1 MMIREVTLH
10 DAAAIAAIYNDYILH
25 STISFET
32 EPLTVEAM
40 RDRIAHIAADYPYF
54 VAEEEGVVTGYC
66 YAHPWKERAA
76 YGHTLETTVYLSP
89 QSQNRGLGKQLM
101 QRLIDECRHRGY
113 RALIACITGNNETSR
128 AFHARLGFTKV
139 SLLQELGYKLGQCLD
154 VVDYELLL
162 VAKSASDRGE

>member
-1 MMIREVTLH
+1 MIREVTIH
-10 DAAAIAAIYNDYILH
+10 DAAAIAAIYNDYVLH
-25 STISFET
+25 TTVSFET
-32 EPLTVEAM
+32 EPLTTEAM

-66 YAHPWKERAA
+66 FTHPWKDRAA
-76 YGHTLETTVYLSP
+76 YCHTLETTVYLSP

-113 RALIACITGNNETSR
+113 RALIACITGNNEISR
-128 AFHARLGFTKV
+128 AFHARLGFIQV
-139 SLLQELGYKLGQCLD
+139 SLFKEVGYKFGQWLD

-162 VAKSASDRGE
+162 TVKSASDRGE

>member
-1 MMIREVTLH
+1 MMIREVTIH
-10 DAAAIAAIYNDYILH
+10 DAAAIAAIYNDYVLH
-25 STISFET
+25 TTVSFET
-32 EPLTVEAM
+32 EPLTTEAM

-113 RALIACITGNNETSR
+113 RALVACITGNNEISR
-128 AFHARLGFTKV
+128 AFHARLGFIQV
-139 SLLQELGYKLGQCLD
+139 SLFKEVGYKFGQWLD

-162 VAKSASDRGE
+162 TVKSASDRGE

>member
-1 MMIREVTLH
+1 MTIREVTQH

-89 QSQNRGLGKQLM
+89 QSQSRGLGKQLM
-101 QRLIDECRHRGY
+101 QRLIGECRRRDY
-113 RALIACITGNNETSR
+113 RALIACITGNNEISR
-128 AFHARLGFTKV
+128 AFHARLGFIQV
-139 SLLQELGYKLGQCLD
+139 SLFKEVGYKFGQWLD

-162 VAKSASDRGE
+162 TVKSASDCGE